1 MTAILIKYFILLPLF
16 FFLTVNNKDCIVLSI
31 KNKLSS
37 FSTLRKI
44 RFLST
49 AVLLISVVLH
59 FFNPTYEGP
68 IPAPSDKQ
76 NNAYISPLSRYIYWR
91 NPVWTLENGD
101 SESSPQESN
110 LLLFEN
116 GTQLGPAHSTHSD
129 IRSKGTGAYSHWGG
143 ALYFSSSDNTDPR
156 ANGRTYTIK
165 VSLGLRWWITLLSF
179 VSGGILAFSYLPFL
193 MRYSFFR
200 ISILNFTFFL
210 GLIIIVCAAGEI
222 YLRMVKG
229 IKNSSTLLETVPQI
243 GNIYTPNSTVHWT
256 NYTDFSVTEQVNS
269 LGFVDREPPVSKKQP
284 NEVRIAFIG
293 DSFVESL
300 QVHNNQKS
308 HVILEKWLNSKNSK
322 YKFTAAA
329 YGYSGTGQVNQLP
342 YYDFFAKEFRPD
354 YVVLV
359 IVSNDF
365 SDNCPV
371 HVALRNGWDPE
382 HNPRPT
388 VQKDPDGKFFILEP
402 QLDYAGYLLPAS
414 TTTPATTL
422 FAKIRKGLFKYSML
436 YKYVS
441 ISLQLNYHLN
451 IGIFSGEY
459 ANDNII
465 GQRLNFL
472 KQNKKYHDLVKDEDG
487 VDLMNLD
494 YQFDKKD
501 MSPLT
506 IDGIARTDFA
516 ISEWKHRAE
525 ADGFKL
531 VALLSHSTSMYC
543 QKDSLIRERFVQIFD
558 KYRIQHFDQ
567 CDTILNSGH
576 LPSEANFSHDGHWN
590 TQGHI
595 WAAETLFP
603 YFEDA
608 IR

>member
-1 MTAILIKYFILLPLF
+1 MVIQSLQHKNQTSYFLKMADSLALHIPR
-16 FFLTVNNKDCIVLSI
+16 IVI
-31 KNKLSS
+31 
-37 FSTLRKI
+37 F
-44 RFLST
+44 
-49 AVLLISVVLH
+49 VLMALVHIH
-59 FFNPTYEGP
+59 
-68 IPAPSDKQ
+68 
-76 NNAYISPLSRYIYWR
+76 
-91 NPVWTLENGD
+91 
-101 SESSPQESN
+101 
-110 LLLFEN
+110 
-116 GTQLGPAHSTHSD
+116 
-129 IRSKGTGAYSHWGG
+129 TGGG
-143 ALYFSSSDNTDPR
+143 ALYFSSSDNSDPR
-156 ANGRTYTIK
+156 TNGRSYTIK
-165 VSLGLRWWITLLSF
+165 VNLALRWWITLLSF
-179 VSGGILAFSYLPFL
+179 VTGGILGLSYLSLL
-193 MRYSFFR
+193 MKYSFFR
-200 ISILNFTFFL
+200 ICTLNFTIFL
-210 GLIIIVCAAGEI
+210 GMITVVCGAGEI

-229 IKNSSTLLETVPQI
+229 IKNPSTLLEIVPQV
-243 GNIYTPNSTVHWT
+243 GSTYTPNTKVYWT
-256 NYTDFSVTEQVNS
+256 NFTDFAVTEQVNS

-293 DSFVESL
+293 DSFVEAL
-300 QVHNNQKS
+300 HVQNNQKS
-308 HVILEKWLNSKNSK
+308 HVVLENWLNSKYSK

-342 YYDFFAKEFRPD
+342 YYDFFAKELRPD

-388 VQKDPDGKFFILEP
+388 VQRDPDGKFFILEP

-414 TTTPATTL
+414 TTTPAATL
-422 FAKIRKGLFKYSML
+422 FAKIRKGLFRYSMI

-441 ISLQLNYHLN
+441 ISLQLKYHLN

-472 KQNKKYHDLVKDEDG
+472 RENKKYYELVKDEDG
-487 VDLMNLD
+487 FDLMNLD

-516 ISEWKHRAE
+516 ISEWKRRAD

-531 VALLSHSTSMYC
+531 IALLSHSASMYC
-543 QKDSLIRERFVQIFD
+543 KKNSLIRERFVQLFD
-558 KYRIQHFDQ
+558 KYNIQHFDQ

-576 LPSEANFSHDGHWN
+576 APAEANFSHDGHWN
-590 TQGHI
+590 SQGHI
-595 WAAETLFP
+595 WAAEALFP
-603 YFEDA
+603 YFEDVTH
-608 IR
+608 